1 MKNCQQK
8 KTTTKANKINIL
20 GNIQKV
26 LNWQNISIGRKYLAS
41 FSLAAV
47 LFLVAGFIVY
57 FQLSKAA
64 NDIQLIEEESLRSN
78 EIAQLALFIQ
88 TKDVQMADYIITQDQ
103 KYLDEYD
110 ALSEQFID
118 MQNKLE
124 TELVTEQQQ
133 ALFNQ
138 IVANNKT
145 IDDIFLNKVMSVFE
159 NNQEHL
165 ASSLR
170 DQANLVT
177 ESTIE
182 LVERLIDMTHEEQ
195 AAAVENANISMSSSI
210 FILIIANLI
219 SISLG
224 ILV

>member
-1 MKNCQQK
+1 MKIKESKTK
-8 KTTTKANKINIL
+8 KVNIL
-20 GNIQKV
+20 GLIQKA
-26 LNWQNISIGRKYLAS
+26 LNWQNIRIGSKYLVS

-47 LFLVAGFIVY
+47 LFLIAGFIVF
-57 FQLSKAA
+57 FQLSKVE
-64 NDIQLIEEESLRSN
+64 NDLQLIEEESLRSN

-170 DQANLVT
+170 DQANIVT
-177 ESTIE
+177 ESTVE
-182 LVERLIDMTHEEQ
+182 LEIGRAHV
-195 AAAVENANISMSSSI
+195 
-210 FILIIANLI
+210 
-219 SISLG
+219 
-224 ILV
+224 